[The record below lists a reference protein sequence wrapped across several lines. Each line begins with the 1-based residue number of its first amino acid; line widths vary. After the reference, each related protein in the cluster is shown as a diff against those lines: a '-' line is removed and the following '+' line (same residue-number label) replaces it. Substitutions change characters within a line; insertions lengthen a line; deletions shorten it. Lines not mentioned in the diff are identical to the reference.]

1 MAKMRIYELAR
12 ELVESGLAKDSK
24 SLNTDIINLL
34 SENGIEGKSHSSGL
48 EENEAELVRNHYK
61 NKGEKKPQKEVKPEP
76 KTETKVEPKVEEKT
90 EPKAETKE
98 ESKTE
103 VKADSKPEEKA
114 AAPSVVR
121 HPENS
126 EKKGAPKQQRVPAGK
141 LIGKDGK
148 ETPYW
153 IAKDGRLV
161 AMDGKALP
169 LKMGPNGK
177 IVKLDGSPLQKR
189 PAPAPIR
196 MASAVS
202 ISFLSLPTASSRV
215 NVSPQKPPW
224 NLRTASI
231 PRLIVSRY
239 PFGNSLKL

>member
-61 NKGEKKPQKEVKPEP
+61 NKGEKKPQKEVKPEA
-76 KTETKVEPKVEEKT
+76 KTETKEEP
-90 EPKAETKE
+90 
-98 ESKTE
+98 KTE

-189 PAPAPIR
+189 PAPAPKKEQAETKAPEKEAIEQNIPEKTVDTEIKENVDHVKTET
-196 MASAVS
+196 SA
-202 ISFLSLPTASSRV
+202 PETATEHV
-215 NVSPQKPPW
+215 EK
-224 NLRTASI
+224 
-231 PRLIVSRY
+231 
-239 PFGNSLKL
+239 

>member
-189 PAPAPIR
+189 PAPAPKKEQAETKAPEKEVIEQN
-196 MASAVS
+196 
-202 ISFLSLPTASSRV
+202 ISR
-215 NVSPQKPPW
+215 
-224 NLRTASI
+224 
-231 PRLIVSRY
+231 
-239 PFGNSLKL
+239 